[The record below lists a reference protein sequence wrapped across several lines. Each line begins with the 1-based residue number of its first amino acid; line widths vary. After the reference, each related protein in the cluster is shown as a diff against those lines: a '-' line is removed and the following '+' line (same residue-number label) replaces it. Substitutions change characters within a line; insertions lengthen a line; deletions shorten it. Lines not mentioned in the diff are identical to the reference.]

1 MCVPVFVCA
10 ERSRLDKARQIES
23 GVFIKPPLLV
33 LSTILYIY
41 IYILF
46 SRLRI
51 IFYLLPKLY
60 ISEASYTAKHLKPPN
75 SVQLCCRFQPMW
87 DHSDSVSINHTE
99 HKRLCA
105 CM

>member
-1 MCVPVFVCA
+1 VCVPVFVCA
-10 ERSRLDKARQIES
+10 EHSRLDKARQIES

-46 SRLRI
+46 FLASCI

-60 ISEASYTAKHLKPPN
+60 ISEASYG
-75 SVQLCCRFQPMW
+75 R
-87 DHSDSVSINHTE
+87 
-99 HKRLCA
+99 
-105 CM
+105 